1 MGRSQIYG
9 LWAVSCKSV
18 LLGGEGSRHTA
29 WCGGQ
34 PSVGKPMRKC
44 SCAVPC
50 GSAEV
55 AERQGEGRAA
65 GWILPSL
72 TLEQVLPVAI
82 CGRCCL

>member
-1 MGRSQIYG
+1 MVSGLCHVSLCCWVGRDPG
-9 LWAVSCKSV
+9 TLPGV
-18 LLGGEGSRHTA
+18 GGS
-29 WCGGQ
+29 
-34 PSVGKPMRKC
+34 PLGKPMRKC